1 MRRAS
6 AGLLATA
13 IVAVGLIGTYSYWE
27 NYYVTRGFAAPARL
41 SGAKPGRLF
50 KVRFFSAAL
59 GRQADYMVYLPS
71 GYSRAGPL
79 PVFYLLHGI
88 PGRPIS
94 YSVIGHIEVRL
105 DNLISQGR
113 APRIMLV
120 FPDGR
125 IAGSTFSD
133 SEWANTPSGR
143 FESYVVNVVHD
154 VDHRFATLADRSSR
168 VIGGLSAGAYGAI
181 NIALHHLSLFGN
193 VQVWSGYFK
202 QTRTGVFADASRAE
216 LVYNSPFYYVRRLKR
231 ELARY
236 PLRAFLLSG
245 RGDRG
250 ARRQVA
256 SMANALKAEGAHVTW
271 ALYPGGHDWALWNTH
286 LDGTLVLAGLD
297 VRRPLPV
304 PIRFRGPRGP
314 PRPLHARPHRRGIPA
329 HARAHA
335 NPARVPLVV
344 VGGGVQPSKPVSV
357 AGGEGAGGLLGGLCS
372 RSCRPPRS
380 ISGSCSS
387 TAACEPPRRP
397 AGSRRQSA
405 PRSATRRG
413 SAVRRWVGRVSRRR
427 SSRSRS
433 AAVARTGVRG
443 RRPGTVGA
451 TRRRAVR
458 TNDLAYAAKHGPN
471 RRGGA
476 GDAADGISSSA
487 DVLDTGRLIAATTLL
502 VAVALPVA
510 RSRSAAQKA
519 IAAGLLY
526 GVADASIKA
535 VSVDWSAHGSSAL
548 VSGWTLVAILAT
560 FGAFLAFQVALRD
573 GGAVSAISLSTAL
586 CALVGVGWSRRVR
599 RDARQQPADRGLAP
613 GRDRRGAW
621 VRANTRRRASR
632 DRRRGRSPP
641 RRRARR
647 PSRSARSYERRLA
660 WALLPTSAQPAANS
674 SASSSGPKTGTP
686 APHDVAQAEIA
697 RQRIRGLGGE
707 QQQHQAGR
715 ARDRCAARAGH
726 PAQRQPGQ
734 RAGSSDA
741 TATRTSGWA
750 SNPGSWSNGSASR
763 TRGPIPSHPSPRNT
777 YSHPI
782 PTSSPSTSATAAP
795 APRAARPGARRQG
808 FRRSPLQPLPAM
820 AACSPHRG

>member
-357 AGGEGAGGLLGGLCS
+357 AGGEGAGGLLGGLLLAVLS
-372 RSCRPPRS
+372 AAAINLGFLLQHRGLRA
-380 ISGSCSS
+380 
-387 TAACEPPRRP
+387 TAA
-397 AGSRRQSA
+397 
-405 PRSATRRG
+405 TRG
-413 SAVRRWVGRVSRRR
+413 V
-427 SSRSRS
+427 
-433 AAVARTGVRG
+433 AA
-443 RRPGTVGA
+443 TVGA
-451 TRRRAVR
+451 AIRNPTWLGGQALGWAGFATQIVAVSIAPLSLVQAFAAGGLALSVPLAAGLFGQTISR
-458 TNDLAYAAKHGPN
+458 TQRNTVLIVAAALATLPI
-471 RRGGA
+471 
-476 GDAADGISSSA
+476 GISSSA

-586 CALVGVGWSRRVR
+586 CALVGVGCSLFAFGETLGSNPLTVAWH
-599 RDARQQPADRGLAP
+599 LAAIAVVLGCVP
-613 GRDRRGAW
+613 
-621 VRANTRRRASR
+621 T
-632 DRRRGRSPP
+632 
-641 RRRARR
+641 
-647 PSRSARSYERRLA
+647 LA
-660 WALLPTSAQPAANS
+660 A
-674 SASSSGPKTGTP
+674 
-686 APHDVAQAEIA
+686 AQAEIDDA
-697 RQRIRGLGGE
+697 ADRPHGGGATPQPLGSQLRTALGLG
-707 QQQHQAGR
+707 
-715 ARDRCAARAGH
+715 
-726 PAQRQPGQ
+726 
-734 RAGSSDA
+734 
-741 TATRTSGWA
+741 
-750 SNPGSWSNGSASR
+750 
-763 TRGPIPSHPSPRNT
+763 
-777 YSHPI
+777 
-782 PTSSPSTSATAAP
+782 AAP
-795 APRAARPGARRQG
+795 HERTAGG
-808 FRRSPLQPLPAM
+808 E
-820 AACSPHRG
+820 